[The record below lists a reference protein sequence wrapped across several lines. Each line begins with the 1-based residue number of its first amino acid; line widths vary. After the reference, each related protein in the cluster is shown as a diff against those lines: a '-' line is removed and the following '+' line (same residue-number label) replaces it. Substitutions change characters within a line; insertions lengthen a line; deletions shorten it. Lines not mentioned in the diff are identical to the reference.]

1 MASSLKS
8 AAKPDPS
15 ILIGR
20 ILRPHG
26 VLGEM
31 RVEPLTD
38 FPERFEGLERVYV
51 DLPNGGRWFTIDGV
65 RAGKDGVILLGFE
78 GVTTPEDVDKLRNGK
93 LILPR
98 AEAVPLPEDVYYI
111 DDLKGLKTYDE
122 AGTFLGKIREVYAS
136 AQDVLEIRTT
146 DGKDVMVPLV
156 KQWVP
161 VVDIAGDRVVIA
173 NWTALAPEE
182 TVDADGPEKP
192 AKPKKRY
199 ADRKKKKLAAADG
212 SAPPADPPPAT

>member
-1 MASSLKS
+1 LKS

-26 VLGEM
+26 VHGEL
-31 RVEPLTD
+31 RIEPLTD

-51 DLPNGGRWFTIDGV
+51 DLPTGGRWWTIDGV
-65 RAGKDGVILLGFE
+65 RPAKDGILLHFE
-78 GVTTPEDVDKLRNGK
+78 GIDTPEAVTLLRGGR
-93 LILPR
+93 LLLPR
-98 AEAVPLPEDVYYI
+98 SEAVALPADVYYI
-111 DDLKGLKTYDE
+111 DDLKGLRAEDE
-122 AGTFLGKIREVYAS
+122 AGTFLGKVREVYAA

-161 VVDIAGDRVVIA
+161 VVDIAAGKVVIA
-173 NWTALAPEE
+173 NWTALAPEAAE
-182 TVDADGPEKP
+182 TADEADKPP

-199 ADRKKKKLAAADG
+199 ADRKKKTA
-212 SAPPADPPPAT
+212 PPPAGNPEG

>member
-1 MASSLKS
+1 MKS

-26 VLGEM
+26 VHGEI
-31 RVEPLTD
+31 RIEPLTD

-51 DLPNGGRWFTIDGV
+51 DLPTGGRWWTIDGV
-65 RAGKDGVILLGFE
+65 RPGKDGVILLHFE
-78 GVTTPEDVDKLRNGK
+78 GIDTPEAVDLLRGGK
-93 LILPR
+93 LLLPR

-111 DDLKGLKTYDE
+111 DDLKGLRAYDE
-122 AGTFLGKIREVYAS
+122 SGTCLGKVREVYAF
-136 AQDVLEIRTT
+136 AQNVLEIRTL
-146 DGKDVMVPLV
+146 DGRDIMVPLV

-173 NWTALAPEE
+173 NWAELAPEAAE
-182 TVDADGPEKP
+182 TADQPDAVP

-199 ADRKKKKLAAADG
+199 ADRKKKV
-212 SAPPADPPPAT
+212 APPPEGPAAGTP